1 MPQIYHNKRIIKKV
15 LNNTKINMKFIL
27 FERELGHM
35 INRIMQ
41 GYVAKLVTGRQMP
54 VVNPSP

>member
-54 VVNPSP
+54 VVNPST